1 MHSRIQIVL
10 LAFAFVFAGLTAN
23 AVAKDHELP
32 LASGATW
39 RGADGDEV
47 KVVFRENGVEQSMS
61 GVLESIQG
69 REGFQIIVIKGLV
82 AGRNASKAIFAP
94 DIVSLA
100 TVKSGDGGNS
110 ETAGLDTQTKSD
122 AVTAPGE
129 KKGVFFMPWSGM
141 VGIGA
146 RHDEFE
152 QLAAEADKLGPGQ
165 TIVIQIDSGGGL
177 VLEGDRISDS
187 LVEIKKRHRLVAWI
201 KKAIS
206 AAAFTAMHCDEIYF
220 MKSGNMGSIV
230 MFSGDTAIK
239 GDALAAW
246 VEELAKVAE
255 IGGRSP
261 IPAVCMVTR
270 TKMASYDK
278 DEDTGKITWYAD
290 MRGEHDISDANNVL
304 SLNAE
309 NAVHC
314 GYADGVAETKEELA
328 ALLDLEEWHEVNDSG
343 QRIYDNWQ
351 KTIAK
356 GKEELPKLFARMEYK
371 GSASGDA
378 ETRLAARIKLF
389 ERILYWHDRCYPLC
403 VYEVG
408 LPQDRSVLERQLQ
421 EMKKQLADM
430 RRARRNR

>member
-1 MHSRIQIVL
+1 MHSRIRIGL
-10 LAFAFVFAGLTAN
+10 LAFTLAFTGVTTTAF
-23 AVAKDHELP
+23 AKDHELP
-32 LASGATW
+32 LKDGATW

-47 KVVFRENGVEQSMS
+47 KVVFSEQGVEQSMT
-61 GVLESIQG
+61 GTLESIQG
-69 REGFQIIVIKGLV
+69 REGFEIIVVKGLI
-82 AGRNASKAIFAP
+82 AGRDARKAIFAP
-94 DIVSLA
+94 DILSLT
-100 TVKSGDGGNS
+100 TVKSGDGGADVADLN
-110 ETAGLDTQTKSD
+110 TKPI
-122 AVTAPGE
+122 PGTGT
-129 KKGVFFMPWSGM
+129 KDSTKGVFYMPWSGM

-177 VLEGDRISDS
+177 VLEGDEISKS
-187 LVEIKKRHRLVAWI
+187 LIEIKKRHRLVAWI

-230 MFSGDTAIK
+230 MFSGQTAIS
-239 GDALAAW
+239 GVALQEW
-246 VEELAKVAE
+246 IKELAKVAE

-278 DEDTGKITWYAD
+278 DPDTGKINWYPD
-290 MRGEHDISDANNVL
+290 MRGEFDISDANNVL

-328 ALLDLEEWHEVNDSG
+328 ALLDLEEWNEINPSG
-343 QRIYDNWQ
+343 QKIYDDWQ
-351 KTIAK
+351 GTVKK
-356 GKEELPKLFARMEYK
+356 GRDELPKLFARMEYK
-371 GSASGDA
+371 GTASGDQ
-378 ETRLAARIKLF
+378 EVVLGTRIQ
-389 ERILYWHDRCYPLC
+389 LYQDIIRWYDRCEPLC
-403 VYEVG
+403 KYEFG
-408 LPQDRSVLERQLQ
+408 FPPKSVMERQLL
-421 EMKKQLADM
+421 EMKKQLGDM